1 MPLIS
6 QPASDYQI
14 AQITLGAGNAAT
26 SRHAVAGCWLSD
38 PSSSLRRC
46 TGGLAAISARIAS
59 TWPSRPFGAPR
70 GAAGLGGAGG
80 ADRIERVR
88 LALPPPVL
96 PVRPAGPPPPAH
108 QPR

>member
-46 TGGLAAISARIAS
+46 TGGEAAGDAEPVQDGCDVAADGS
-59 TWPSRPFGAPR
+59 GADP
-70 GAAGLGGAGG
+70 GAAGN
-80 ADRIERVR
+80 RVIVK
-88 LALPPPVL
+88 ATSP
-96 PVRPAGPPPPAH
+96 
-108 QPR
+108 